1 MNGARESLIGAILIA
16 ALNTFGDFVWARFIP
31 SHRAL
36 FGLAH
41 GMILCM
47 AIGAY
52 LGALQGQ
59 GKRGAGVGAAI
70 GLGAAAGFYV
80 LAPFLGWAAMVV
92 LWMALWAAFAWFAN
106 GGGSPRAGSRAALGR
121 ALVAA
126 IGSGAAFYAVSGI
139 WTRQRPGGPDY
150 AYNFL
155 CWAFAFLP
163 GFLALLVGSTPRSGP
178 MARQ

>member
-1 MNGARESLIGAILIA
+1 MNGGRESLVGAILIA

-31 SHRAL
+31 AHRAL
-36 FGLAH
+36 FGLGH
-41 GMILCM
+41 GIVLCM

-52 LGALQGQ
+52 LGALQGE

-70 GLGAAAGFYV
+70 GLCAAAGFYA
-80 LAPFLGWAAMVV
+80 LAPLLGWAAMFV
-92 LWMALWAAFAWFAN
+92 LWMALWAAFAWSAN
-106 GGGSPRAGSRAALGR
+106 GSRGSPRAGSRATLGR
-121 ALVAA
+121 ALLAT

-139 WTRQRPGGPDY
+139 WTRPRPGGPDY

-163 GFLALLVGSTPRSGP
+163 GFLALLLGSASRRENG
-178 MARQ
+178 